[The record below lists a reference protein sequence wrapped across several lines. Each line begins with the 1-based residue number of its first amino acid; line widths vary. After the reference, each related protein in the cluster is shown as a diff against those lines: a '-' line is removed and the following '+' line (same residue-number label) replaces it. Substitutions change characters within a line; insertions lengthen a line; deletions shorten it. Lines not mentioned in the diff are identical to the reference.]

1 MPATLQYTCDLKL
14 SVWIHSHPPRI
25 FQVVYFHGGFS
36 KLYTLTVE
44 CCCVQVTAAE
54 LNPPGTKH
62 IILLLAESEKEKE
75 KWLHVL
81 NELHKLLRSRHSASK
96 AVSTVATEHFKI
108 TFFTNIFITH
118 LIRLMGDVFLKCLH
132 LSLHQC
138 YHHHH
143 FLSRLLL

>member
-1 MPATLQYTCDLKL
+1 M
-14 SVWIHSHPPRI
+14 
-25 FQVVYFHGGFS
+25 
-36 KLYTLTVE
+36 
-44 CCCVQVTAAE
+44 QVTAAE

-108 TFFTNIFITH
+108 TFLQIFVLPTQA
-118 LIRLMGDVFLKCLH
+118 
-132 LSLHQC
+132 S
-138 YHHHH
+138 
-143 FLSRLLL
+143 